1 MHISHSFGRMYSF
14 VLYEITF
21 KSQISLDYGVVM

>member
-1 MHISHSFGRMYSF
+1 MHISHSFGRGHSF

>member
-1 MHISHSFGRMYSF
+1 MHISHSFGRGYSF
-14 VLYEITF
+14 VLYKITF

>member
-1 MHISHSFGRMYSF
+1 MHISHSFGRVYSF
-14 VLYEITF
+14 VLYKITF

>member
-1 MHISHSFGRMYSF
+1 MHISHSFGRAYSF
-14 VLYEITF
+14 VLYKITF